1 MRAAHL
7 GAVAAATTLLAV
19 AGATAPVVAATP
31 ESSTLKAPKGTGTVV
46 SQWSGTIDAPSVGVL
61 VGSDEHALTVTIP
74 GNATKY
80 FKRREAVLQIE
91 MSWENTTPLDDLD
104 LYVYDA
110 AGNEVASS
118 IAGAGVEEVRIPIT
132 GSAVYTVEVDGFIN
146 SPGQAYEAQA
156 FLVVT

>member
-7 GAVAAATTLLAV
+7 GAVA
-19 AGATAPVVAATP
+19 GATALLAGLAAAPAGASTP
-31 ESSTLKAPKGTGTVV
+31 ESSTLTAPKKTGTVV

-61 VGSDEHALTVTIP
+61 VGSDTHALTVTVP
-74 GNATKY
+74 GKAAKY
-80 FKRREAVLQIE
+80 FKKREAVLQIE
-91 MSWENTTPLDDLD
+91 MSWVSTTPLDDLD
-104 LYVYDA
+104 LFVYDA

-118 IAGAGVEEVRIPIT
+118 LSGAGTEEVRIPVT

-146 SPGQAYEAQA
+146 TPGQAYDAQA